1 MTTVAQDLPDTDV
14 SPGGVFT
21 GDSHGLHGLVLD
33 VRGGTVP
40 AYTSSGCVAHRELA
54 GLLDGRR
61 DRLDPSAPDSVFH
74 REEHEPLPG
83 ERRPVPFLP
92 KSRLLTPAEQRV
104 AAECFTRTLATGEL
118 TSGPAVATF
127 EAALADFTGL
137 HPTATSSGTDGLI
150 VALRSVGVEPGDE
163 VIIPANSFA
172 ATENA
177 VLACGAVPV
186 LADVEPGRHT
196 LDPVSAGAAVTS
208 RTRAVLPVHLYG
220 RLADMAALRRT
231 ADAHGLRVVEDA
243 CQAIGVT
250 GVGRHSDAAVLSFN
264 PYKNFGLTGKAGA
277 VLTGDGELA
286 ERVRAIAYH
295 GFHPDR
301 KNVKTEPWGLN
312 AKIDNPIASVAM
324 GLLPGLTLKNYRRA
338 FLAERYITGLAES
351 HAAGLLTLP
360 SFTPDHAWHLFT
372 VRVPGGPA
380 ERERTRARMRED
392 YGVETDIYYPVLTHR
407 QRTPLHGRLFS
418 RSRLPHT
425 EQLHTTAFQIP
436 LHNQLSL
443 TEQDRVI
450 EALHAAVR
458 PTAR

>member
-1 MTTVAQDLPDTDV
+1 MTTMTQGLPGTGV
-14 SPGGVFT
+14 PGGGVFT
-21 GDSHGLHGLVLD
+21 GDSHALHRLVLD
-33 VRGGTVP
+33 VRAGRVP
-40 AYTSSGCVAHRELA
+40 AYASSACLAHRELA
-54 GLLDGRR
+54 GLLDGRTE
-61 DRLDPSAPDSVFH
+61 RLSPSAPDSVFH
-74 REEHEPLPG
+74 REEREGRPG
-83 ERRPVPFLP
+83 GRRPVPFLP
-92 KSRLLTPAEQRV
+92 KARLLTPAEQRV
-104 AAECFTRTLATGEL
+104 AAEAFARTLVTGEL
-118 TSGPAVATF
+118 TSGPAAATF

-137 HPTATSSGTDGLI
+137 RTTATSSGTDGLI
-150 VALRSVGVEPGDE
+150 VALRAVGLEPGDE

-186 LADVEPGRHT
+186 LADVEPERHT

-250 GVGRHSDAAVLSFN
+250 GVGRHSDAAVVSFN

-277 VLTGDGELA
+277 VLTADGELA
-286 ERVRAIAYH
+286 ARVRAVAYH

-312 AKIDNPIASVAM
+312 ARIDNPVASVAM

-338 FLAERYITGLAES
+338 FLAERYVTGLAEL

-360 SFTPDHAWHLFT
+360 AFTPDHAWHLFT

-380 ERERTRARMRED
+380 ERERIRARVRED
-392 YGVETDIYYPVLTHR
+392 GGVETDVYYPVLTHR
-407 QRTPLHGRLFS
+407 QRTSLHERLFS

-425 EQLHTTAFQIP
+425 EELHTTAFQIP

-458 PTAR
+458 TTAH